1 MMGEGNDD
9 SAAGAFDYDDVEREP
24 LQNQAPRS
32 ELCRYARNLD
42 ESMYP
47 RLEYVERRI
56 ERCQEV
62 MAKSASRGFVPE
74 GCFGGLL
81 ARRLQYSHRRLLDAA
96 ELLTDAAGEFL
107 AVHAGR

>member
-9 SAAGAFDYDDVEREP
+9 HAAGAFDYDD
-24 LQNQAPRS
+24 
-32 ELCRYARNLD
+32 D

-56 ERCQEV
+56 ERRIE
-62 MAKSASRGFVPE
+62 
-74 GCFGGLL
+74 
-81 ARRLQYSHRRLLDAA
+81 RRLQYSHRRLLDAA

>member
-9 SAAGAFDYDDVEREP
+9 SAAGAFDYDD
-24 LQNQAPRS
+24 
-32 ELCRYARNLD
+32 D

-56 ERCQEV
+56 ER
-62 MAKSASRGFVPE
+62 
-74 GCFGGLL
+74 
-81 ARRLQYSHRRLLDAA
+81 RLQYSHRRLLDAP
-96 ELLTDAAGEFL
+96 ELLTDVAGEFL